1 MLETDDEQQIQKVCQ
16 VVQYNLKENKDWISY
31 VESTI
36 QPLIDLEKGKLCQD
50 ESKDKS
56 GLDNSDNN
64 IFDDDFMRSDF
75 GMGNMS
81 ADPSEENMNLQS
93 TSPDGQG
100 ENKPTNTNQEDE
112 EDQRKFFE
120 KITKCFTSNS

>member
-1 MLETDDEQQIQKVCQ
+1 
-16 VVQYNLKENKDWISY
+16 LKENKDWISY

-50 ESKDKS
+50 ESRDKS

-81 ADPSEENMNLQS
+81 SDPSEENMNLQS
-93 TSPDGQG
+93 ITSSDGQG
-100 ENKPTNTNQEDE
+100 ENKTNNATEDE

>member
-1 MLETDDEQQIQKVCQ
+1 MLETDDEQQQIQRVCQ
-16 VVQYNLKENKDWISY
+16 VVQFNLKENKDWISY

-50 ESKDKS
+50 ESRDKS

-81 ADPSEENMNLQS
+81 SDPSEENM
-93 TSPDGQG
+93 
-100 ENKPTNTNQEDE
+100 
-112 EDQRKFFE
+112 KF
-120 KITKCFTSNS
+120 I

>member
-1 MLETDDEQQIQKVCQ
+1 M
-16 VVQYNLKENKDWISY
+16 
-31 VESTI
+31 
-36 QPLIDLEKGKLCQD
+36 EKGKLCQD

-81 ADPSEENMNLQS
+81 SDPSEENNLMNLQS
-93 TSPDGQG
+93 TSPEGD
-100 ENKPTNTNQEDE
+100 NKTINVN
-112 EDQRKFFE
+112 
-120 KITKCFTSNS
+120 